1 VVAGNSAV
9 AVGETR
15 YADGKVYFNSWQLMF
30 DQDARCSAFVEW
42 YMASPVDHQ

>member
-1 VVAGNSAV
+1 MTGDSSLGPVL
-9 AVGETR
+9 TD
-15 YADGKVYFNSWQLMF
+15 ADGKVYFNSWHLMF